1 MYVALLRIPSCLA
14 SNVITSPLY
23 DFVLENLALD
33 LGQLKILSASKTN
46 VKTEK
51 GVKPD
56 AAVED
61 QGEAV
66 VVDAVF

>member
-1 MYVALLRIPSCLA
+1 MLT
-14 SNVITSPLY
+14 NPLY

-66 VVDAVF
+66 AVNAVD